1 LFGITVIRYWNSND
15 RVVIG
20 AAVLGI
26 VGILG
31 LLYYFRQAVTVAPQF
46 ITAQSVHPH
55 GSEAMSYI
63 VTYIIP
69 FLEID
74 LVNTTQQLSFLLLF
88 VVIGLVYVNSNLIY
102 INPILTLFG
111 YNTFEVTPTDG
122 ITRMLLTKRSFI
134 RPEDRL
140 RVAKIG
146 DYLFLEKEGH
156 K

>member
-1 LFGITVIRYWNSND
+1 MIRYWESND

-20 AAVLGI
+20 AALFAGA
-26 VGILG
+26 GLLG
-31 LLYYFRQAVTVAPQF
+31 LIYYFEQASTIAPQF
-46 ITAQSVHPH
+46 ITAHSVRPH

-74 LVNTTQQLSFLLLF
+74 LTSTAQQLSFLLLF
-88 VVIGLVYVNSNLIY
+88 IVIGIVYVNSNLIY
-102 INPILTLFG
+102 INPILTVMG
-111 YNTFEVTPTDG
+111 YNTFEVTPNDG
-122 ITRMLLTKRSFI
+122 ITRMLLTRSTFL

-146 DYLFLEKEGH
+146 DYLLLEK
-156 K
+156 KVRKSA